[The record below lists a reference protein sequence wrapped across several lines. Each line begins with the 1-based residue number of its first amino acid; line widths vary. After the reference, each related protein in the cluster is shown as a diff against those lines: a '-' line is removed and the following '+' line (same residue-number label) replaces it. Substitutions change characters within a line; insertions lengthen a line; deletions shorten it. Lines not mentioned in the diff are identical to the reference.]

1 MALAQFPMDTDCRR
15 QMADEEDGWMDGWMD
30 EGLALLVWL
39 LLQKQ
44 PRGKGS
50 EICNCRSRGR
60 EGGRE
65 GTADGKQQLQ
75 PRWKEGGEEAIY
87 VLRVSTTE
95 SFFFLLCVL
104 PNTTTRDKQKRTH
117 A

>member
-1 MALAQFPMDTDCRR
+1 VVVAAEATNQGIGD
-15 QMADEEDGWMDGWMD
+15 
-30 EGLALLVWL
+30 
-39 LLQKQ
+39 LQLQEQRK
-44 PRGKGS
+44 
-50 EICNCRSRGR
+50 
-60 EGGRE
+60 GGRE